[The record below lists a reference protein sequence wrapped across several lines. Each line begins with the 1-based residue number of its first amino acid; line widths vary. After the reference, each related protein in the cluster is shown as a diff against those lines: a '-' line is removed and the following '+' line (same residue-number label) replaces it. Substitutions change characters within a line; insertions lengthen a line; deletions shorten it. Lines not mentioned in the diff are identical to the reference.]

1 MSLGYTLLRRERLR
15 RRDRERPS
23 KPPGMP
29 RPTQPPPAFDRRA
42 SYTRHVDRQ
51 SPVTP
56 VRPAVDSAYSSET
69 GRTYRLDRLIGKG
82 GFGEVY
88 LATPSGAGSPDKV
101 CVKISDRLSGWL
113 REAYFAELLAREP
126 RALRVF
132 DRFVDSVNGEM
143 RYCLAMEYAEEG
155 DLGAWL
161 ERVGAQSERF
171 VRRELS
177 AIAGALDALH
187 RGHAL
192 HRDLTPFNVFVCAG
206 NELKLGDFGI
216 ATHQLS
222 RRGVT
227 ADAFNLFHVPNEIA
241 WGRVR
246 RWQKRD
252 DVYQIGLLAAM
263 LLRGDITSPMRSKDV
278 RSLPCSDHLKE
289 VIHGCLGSRG
299 KRYESA
305 RELIAALR
313 KPPKEPSLGR
323 VASLEGKG
331 LLVPGFP
338 RRPPA
343 GGDKGGPEGG
353 GARPLQAR
361 PVDGHPR
368 PRPAERPADRRSRW
382 WLEAD
387 PSASTRR
394 RGDQGDRDR

>member
-1 MSLGYTLLRRERLR
+1 M
-15 RRDRERPS
+15 
-23 KPPGMP
+23 
-29 RPTQPPPAFDRRA
+29 PTQPPPAVTRRA

-51 SPVTP
+51 LP
-56 VRPAVDSAYSSET
+56 PAQAQPAPAGSAYSSET

-88 LATPSGAGSPDKV
+88 LATPSSAGSPDRV

-143 RYCLAMEYAEEG
+143 RYCLAMEYAEHG
-155 DLGAWL
+155 DLGTWL
-161 ERVGAQSERF
+161 EKVGAQSERF

-187 RGHAL
+187 RGHAM

-278 RSLPCSDHLKE
+278 RNLPCSDHLKE
-289 VIHGCLGSRG
+289 VIHCCLGSRG

-323 VASLEGKG
+323 VAGLKGKRVSFTG
-331 LLVPGFP
+331 FLV
-338 RRPPA
+338 
-343 GGDKGGPEGG
+343 
-353 GARPLQAR
+353 
-361 PVDGHPR
+361 R
-368 PRPAERPADRRSRW
+368 PRADAIKAARKAGALVQSKPGQSTDILVRGRPNALQIAGRDGGSKLIEVRRLAAEGIKVTVIGERQFWKLAETPAPAKKKT
-382 WLEAD
+382 
-387 PSASTRR
+387 ASPRTRR
-394 RGDQGDRDR
+394 T